1 MQRRVIFLVFAF
13 LTFNF
18 PLFGQN
24 FCNAVKITDNLGN
37 EDPIIDC
44 SYPLQGN
51 CLNLTANYPT
61 FFETNS
67 YEVSSENFTPY
78 SDFNSGTP
86 LNANADDLFFDKIK
100 IPFNFCYF
108 GKNYNEVIVGS
119 NGVLTFD
126 SSQLGKVNYPN
137 VEELNPSIAL
147 PKNSIFGVFSDLVFS
162 KDDDS
167 EVYYSIIG
175 TAPCRK
181 LVVNFYKGRVLG
193 CAQTVTS
200 QIVLSEGSNIVEI
213 FVENKPLLCP
223 EAKFK
228 NSLIGIINSES
239 TVGYSPASR
248 NSGIWE
254 AQNEAWKFAPSG
266 NAITPK
272 ISWFNATNQM
282 VGSGNTINI
291 CPTKNEIFTVKVS
304 YPVCGNF
311 NYILEDTSAVTFA
324 SDFPLA
330 KNFTK
335 IFCGDTTFNVNL
347 EDYKTDLTPQNPNN
361 LNFTFHNSLSDAQ
374 NGINPQ
380 PINFILNSNRIFHV
394 RVQNQSDPNCFRI
407 AVLNLNL
414 ISQSL
419 LTSTLDICD
428 INNDGVENN
437 YQLSLFNNRLFTSPI
452 NGSIHYFLSQADA
465 DNNTN
470 EITTANLVNNAKL
483 YVSYKTSTCS
493 QTFGPVTIRFRPAP
507 SVSSPIDYIFTTCDY
522 LGDLTEVFAFNDI
535 LGPLVTSDPSLILIF
550 YETYDQ
556 AYSGSGSPL
565 TTIREGRYQ
574 VFARVEVPGGCFSIA
589 TINLDITFTKIEAKD
604 DTVYLCFNG
613 VDDINVNLNDYA
625 PEMLLQLPV
634 GITTSYFLSVEDA
647 EADTNPISNLQT
659 ITEDGN
665 FISKTFY
672 VKFSDATDCYA
683 VKALTINLVHVIIS
697 QSQFNICDFN
707 NDGQENVVLS
717 TLSNRIVS
725 AQNATVSYF
734 TNLTD
739 AENNTNAITQ
749 FEIQNTAKLFARIQS
764 YSCFAVFE
772 IDLNLVSTPIIK
784 TVVSVVLD
792 SVCDNNNDGFE
803 PVDLTN
809 FQAEIYTGVD
819 SVNFEYYTGYN
830 SNNNSLTGL
839 ISNPN
844 EFVIP
849 KNSIVYV
856 KVALAGGCYSV
867 STLNIQLNFLPV
879 IILKSAALKKC
890 DYDFNLNESFDLN
903 EALPQLFAQSENTY
917 SLGDI
922 AITYY
927 ETQNAANA
935 GIASTQIFSPVVTI
949 ISKKIVWARFTSKT
963 IGCYSIAPIEL
974 QTYLPPKAMNSVI
987 ANICDDNLD
996 GLYDVDLTSFTDYMV
1011 YTQSADNN
1019 FSFFLSKMEADT
1031 NKNPIVNPE
1040 KYSFDPSITK
1050 VWVRVENIPGCFD
1063 TAVIDFNLGTTITF
1077 DNKGPFLINECD
1089 SGNDSVENINLTQFE
1104 KNIYMGNATFEYY
1117 PTFLDLNNGTNK
1129 ISTPA
1134 SYLFNENSGS
1144 QKIFVKVNTTGFCP
1158 GFVEINLK
1166 LKKTPM
1172 FTLPI
1177 YYFCPDGFVDVKPDL
1192 SNLNLVSYEWKN
1204 PAGEIVSTT
1213 KELKAVKTAGIYTL
1227 KVTAANNCTFTTEV
1241 HVKMYEVP
1249 IITKLLPSGNSYT
1262 VIATGSKKILYSI
1275 DGVNYQETNTFYNLP
1290 YGVVTFYVKFE
1301 GSDCLGVIKK
1311 GLVLNIKNAFTPN
1324 DDGINDTW
1332 IIDDLNVFDGE
1343 KANIKVFN
1351 RFKEKI
1357 FEQESATRLEWNG
1370 KTLSRVVPTDSYWYV
1385 LTLADG
1391 RVFTGWVLVK
1401 NRN

>member
-266 NAITPK
+266 NAITPQ

-282 VGSGNTINI
+282 VGSGNTINV

-683 VKALTINLVHVIIS
+683 VKALTINLVHVIIN
-697 QSQFNICDFN
+697 QSQFDICDFN
-707 NDGQENVVLS
+707 NDGQENVILS
-717 TLSNRIVS
+717 TLSNRIVG
-725 AQNATVSYF
+725 AQNAAVSYF

-739 AENNTNAITQ
+739 AQNNTNAITQ
-749 FEIQNTAKLFARIQS
+749 FQIQNTAKLFVRIES
-764 YSCFAVFE
+764 YNCSDVFE
-772 IDLNLVSTPIIK
+772 IYLNLVTTPIIK

-849 KNSIVYV
+849 KDSIVYV

-963 IGCYSIAPIEL
+963 IGCYTIAPIEL

-1104 KNIYMGNATFEYY
+1104 KNVYMGNATFEYY

>member
-266 NAITPK
+266 NAITPQ

-282 VGSGNTINI
+282 VGSGNTINV

-879 IILKSAALKKC
+879 IILKSATLKKC

-927 ETQNAANA
+927 ETQNAANV

>member
-147 PKNSIFGVFSDLVFS
+147 PKNSVFGVFSDLVFS

-266 NAITPK
+266 NAITPQ

-282 VGSGNTINI
+282 VGSRNTINV